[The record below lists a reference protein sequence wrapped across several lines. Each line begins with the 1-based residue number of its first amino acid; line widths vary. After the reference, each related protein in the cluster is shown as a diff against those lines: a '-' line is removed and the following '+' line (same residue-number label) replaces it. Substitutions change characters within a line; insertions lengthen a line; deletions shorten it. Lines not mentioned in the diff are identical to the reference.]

1 MRKVISMAT
10 SLNIPLQGRK
20 RDISDSA
27 ITFFSTHGFH
37 IRRSHLSCGLY
48 VTRGRHKKTN
58 HLVTY
63 SSGTIQQSPIRVQ
76 DCYHQSQANFTVRR
90 RSLMLFFILYSYS
103 CPQALLAL
111 QSQAFQHLGKSLPII
126 SQLQSIHPSLW
137 LLQTG
142 LQLKPT
148 GPSMVFCDEIV
159 DCTV

>member
-1 MRKVISMAT
+1 MTKVVSMAT

-48 VTRGRHKKTN
+48 VTRGLHKKTN

-76 DCYHQSQANFTVRR
+76 DCYHQSQTNFTVRR
-90 RSLMLFFILYSYS
+90 RSLMLFFILYSYR
-103 CPQALLAL
+103 LL
-111 QSQAFQHLGKSLPII
+111 FSLASFTITGI
-126 SQLQSIHPSLW
+126 SAPWETLAYH
-137 LLQTG
+137 
-142 LQLKPT
+142 
-148 GPSMVFCDEIV
+148 
-159 DCTV
+159 